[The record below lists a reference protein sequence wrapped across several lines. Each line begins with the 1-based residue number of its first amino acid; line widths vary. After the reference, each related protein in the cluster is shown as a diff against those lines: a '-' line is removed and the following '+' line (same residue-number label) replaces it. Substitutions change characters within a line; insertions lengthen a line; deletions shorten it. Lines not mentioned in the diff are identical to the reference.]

1 MIKLKPK
8 QPKPTPVP
16 KVQTEKKSLNLKIP
30 EIKGITTLSGILKL
44 RIAVVIIFLMMTIA
58 FTLAITSE
66 FAFSVALI
74 LLSYFGVLILLIKLF
89 LIKKI

>member
-8 QPKPTPVP
+8 QLKPTPVK
-16 KVQTEKKSLNLKIP
+16 KVQTEKKPLNLKLP
-30 EIKGITTLSGILKL
+30 EITGLTTLSGILKL
-44 RIAVVIIFLMMTIA
+44 RIAVIIIFLMMTIA

-74 LLSYFGVLILLIKLF
+74 LLSYLGVLVLLIKLF